1 MVMNYNYLEGTMH
14 LEVLSYY
21 ESAGWLYHQ
30 LLLPAREA
38 AGLTQAELDIL
49 LFLANN
55 PDCDTASHIVSLRR
69 LAKSNVSVGIRSLER
84 KGFLQRRTDETDRRV
99 EHLTLTTAAAP
110 TVELGCQGQE
120 EFGRILVQ
128 DFSSQ
133 DREALR
139 RLMGRIQRNLESA
152 LNARCRP

>member
-21 ESAGWLYHQ
+21 ESAGRLYHQ

-69 LAKSNVSVGIRSLER
+69 LAKSNVSVGILSLER
-84 KGFLQRRTDETDRRV
+84 KGYLQCRTDEADRRV
-99 EHLTLTTAAAP
+99 EHPPLTSADAP
-110 TVELGCQGQE
+110 TVEMGCQGQE
-120 EFGRILVQ
+120 SFGRYLIQ
-128 DFSSQ
+128 DLSSQ
-133 DREALR
+133 GREALR
-139 RLMGRIQRNLESA
+139 RLIGRIQQNLESA
-152 LNARCRP
+152 MNARGRH